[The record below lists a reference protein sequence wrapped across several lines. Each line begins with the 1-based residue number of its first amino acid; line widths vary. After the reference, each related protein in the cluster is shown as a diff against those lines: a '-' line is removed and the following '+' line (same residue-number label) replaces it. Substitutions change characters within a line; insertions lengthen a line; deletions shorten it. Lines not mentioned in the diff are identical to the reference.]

1 MLRLTAANQNNPTAS
16 ISQRMSSAHEHPKN
30 SIKEGERATYE
41 RSIIQK
47 KIPTNPLQDIP
58 ESPLIPELPVHP
70 SPERSPL
77 QKERSDSPLIPLDPK
92 V

>member
-1 MLRLTAANQNNPTAS
+1 MLRLTAANQNNPTTS
-16 ISQRMSSAHEHPKN
+16 SNQRMSSVYEHQRT
-30 SIKEGERATYE
+30 SIKEGERSTYE

-47 KIPTNPLQDIP
+47 KIPTNILQDVP
-58 ESPLIPELPVHP
+58 ESPLIPEFPVHP

-77 QKERSDSPLIPLDPK
+77 QKERSDSPLVPLDPK